1 MADKYVSKKVDMICA
16 IATPCAMSA
25 YNSAMNTEIPVVYT
39 AISDPV
45 AAQLADDDG
54 NSVGNITGT
63 SDALPVKE
71 QLEMIR

>member
-1 MADKYVSKKVDMICA
+1 
-16 IATPCAMSA
+16 MSA

-63 SDALPVKE
+63 IRCTSGQGTVRDDPRTDA
-71 QLEMIR
+71 